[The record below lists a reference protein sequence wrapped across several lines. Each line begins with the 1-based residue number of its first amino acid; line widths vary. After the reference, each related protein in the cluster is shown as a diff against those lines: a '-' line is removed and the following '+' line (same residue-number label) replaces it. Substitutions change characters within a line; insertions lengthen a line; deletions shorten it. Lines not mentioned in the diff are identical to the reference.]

1 MYLFVNANFTTSETF
16 SLYYWLMGC
25 FFKNREEDSE
35 NEPPH
40 KQSKQQGAEGGIDDI
55 EVQYN
60 NATCSSFKVSKTN
73 FFRHFDF
80 LGIVSQKWL
89 FKIIHVQNSGVEGTL
104 FLLCNF
110 VFLGVTMFFGILFL
124 VRDVGSKIQY

>member
-55 EVQYN
+55 EVHYN

>member
-1 MYLFVNANFTTSETF
+1 MC
-16 SLYYWLMGC
+16 C
-25 FFKNREEDSE
+25 FFENREEDSE

>member
-89 FKIIHVQNSGVEGTL
+89 FKIMHVQNSG
-104 FLLCNF
+104 
-110 VFLGVTMFFGILFL
+110 
-124 VRDVGSKIQY
+124 S

>member
-1 MYLFVNANFTTSETF
+1 MSTYIVFTTSETF